1 MKLSI
6 IIPVYNEKATISQ
19 VIDRVQAAQ
28 LPIPKEIIIVDDG
41 STDGTSEIVKSRER
55 DVAKV
60 HLSRVNF
67 GKGAG
72 IRIGLTYVTG
82 DMVIIQD
89 ADLEVDPSEYWHL
102 IEPIINGQ
110 TNVVY
115 GSRFIQR
122 VEGLGL
128 LALLANKFLVL
139 LTNVLYG
146 CKLTD
151 IETCY
156 KVFRTDI
163 IKKIKLR
170 CMGFE
175 FEPEVTAKL
184 LRSGNKIYEVPIS
197 YKPRTRREGK
207 KINWKDGIKAV
218 CYLIKCRFQRLK
230 TIVSSCAL

>member
-6 IIPVYNEKATISQ
+6 IIPVYNEKATINQ
-19 VIDRVQAAQ
+19 IIDRVQAVQ
-28 LPIPKEIIIVDDG
+28 LPISKEIIIVDDG
-41 STDGTSEIVKSRER
+41 STDGTSEIVKSREG

-89 ADLEVDPSEYWHL
+89 ADLELDPNEYRHL
-102 IEPIINGQ
+102 IEPIIKGQ

-115 GSRFIQR
+115 GSRFAQR
-122 VEGLGL
+122 VVGLGL
-128 LALLANKFLVL
+128 LPWLANKFLVL
-139 LTNVLYG
+139 LTNILYG

-151 IETCY
+151 METCY
-156 KVFRTDI
+156 KIFRTDI

-218 CYLIKCRFQRLK
+218 YYLIRCRFQRLE
-230 TIVSSCAL
+230 TIIIK

>member
-6 IIPVYNEKATISQ
+6 IIPVYNEKATINQ
-19 VIDRVQAAQ
+19 IIDRVQAVQ

-41 STDGTSEIVKSRER
+41 STDGTSEIVKSREK

-82 DMVIIQD
+82 NMVIIQD
-89 ADLEVDPSEYWHL
+89 ADLELDPNEYQHL
-102 IEPIINGQ
+102 IEPIIKGQ

-115 GSRFIQR
+115 GSRFTQR
-122 VEGLGL
+122 VAGLGF

-139 LTNVLYG
+139 LTNILYG

-151 IETCY
+151 METCY
-156 KVFRTDI
+156 KVFRVDS

-218 CYLIKCRFQRLK
+218 YYLIKCRFQRLE
-230 TIVSSCAL
+230 TIIVR